1 VTCISGDLAVKRL
14 DLLRETVPKI
24 SRLAIRYHPGDPH
37 AGLEVS
43 RVQAV
48 AQTWGITVQS
58 LTVRD
63 AIELDDR
70 FAAMSRGGADA
81 LIIVGQTFTWTHVK
95 RIVDLAAK
103 SRLPAIHAHRE
114 FPDAGGL
121 LSYGPNGNEMDRRAA
136 GYVVKIFKGAKPVDL
151 PVKQPTKFELV
162 INLKTATALGLT
174 IPPSVLARADHI
186 VE

>member
-1 VTCISGDLAVKRL
+1 MAYT
-14 DLLRETVPKI
+14 T
-24 SRLAIRYHPGDPH
+24 
-37 AGLEVS
+37 GLEVS

-136 GYVVKIFKGAKPVDL
+136 GYVVKILKGAKPADL
-151 PVKQPTKFELV
+151 PVEQPTKFELIV
-162 INLKTATALGLT
+162 NLKTAKALGLT
-174 IPPSVLARADHI
+174 IPQSVLLRADQI
-186 VE
+186 IE